1 MTSSRYREVGSI
13 RGSPVRMSGV
23 MALTI
28 PDRDNH
34 RGQREAVDDERHQ
47 GAALEIV
54 HQEPHGEPAAEDET
68 RIATRVGPGT
78 AALPAARERVR
89 ASLIPAAA
97 VIGMPSQDA
106 ERRAGA

>member
-13 RGSPVRMSGV
+13 RGSPVRISGV

-54 HQEPHGEPAAEDET
+54 HQEPHGETAAEERDEDRDQDGS
-68 RIATRVGPGT
+68 RIDDVLDGRDEVKRLVQQHAG
-78 AALPAARERVR
+78 VR
-89 ASLIPAAA
+89 WADMSE
-97 VIGMPSQDA
+97 D
-106 ERRAGA
+106 GA